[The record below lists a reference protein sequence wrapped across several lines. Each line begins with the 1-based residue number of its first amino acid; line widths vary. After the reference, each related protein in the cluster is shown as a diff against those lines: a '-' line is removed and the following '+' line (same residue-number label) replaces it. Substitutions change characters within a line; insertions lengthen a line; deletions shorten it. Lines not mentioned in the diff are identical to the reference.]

1 MRKLFIILF
10 AGILFHLTVKA
21 DITLEYCLDK
31 AESNYPLIR
40 KYSIVERTCDIEL
53 ADINKTWLPKIEV
66 YAQGTAQNAVPQFPE
81 SLKDILS
88 QMGQDMKGMGHLQY
102 KVGADISQTIWD
114 GGATRARREIERASA
129 EESRASVSV
138 EMYAMRQKVMN
149 LFFAVLLTEE
159 QIARAES
166 SASLLEANFTQIKS
180 MHLRGVAM
188 QSDVDMVEAQLLT
201 TRQQIISARSAS
213 DSYRQLLSVYTG
225 EDIGA
230 QKFVKPAATMP
241 ETLDSDRPELTLF
254 DARNR
259 LLKARQ
265 NAVDVTVMPRI
276 GFFAQTYYGYPGIN
290 YFESIMKRDLSF
302 NILAGIKVSWN
313 IDSFYTK
320 KDSRNKLLLAGENV
334 ANDLELFRFNTNLQ
348 TRTQTDAIDGLR
360 KVMKEDN
367 RIVELRGNVRRAAES
382 QLANGIIDA
391 TALLSKITDENQ
403 ARLTA
408 SYHEIQ
414 LLQNIYQLRYIL
426 NR

>member
-1 MRKLFIILF
+1 
-10 AGILFHLTVKA
+10 
-21 DITLEYCLDK
+21 
-31 AESNYPLIR
+31 
-40 KYSIVERTCDIEL
+40 
-53 ADINKTWLPKIEV
+53 
-66 YAQGTAQNAVPQFPE
+66 
-81 SLKDILS
+81 
-88 QMGQDMKGMGHLQY
+88 
-102 KVGADISQTIWD
+102 
-114 GGATRARREIERASA
+114 
-129 EESRASVSV
+129 
-138 EMYAMRQKVMN
+138 
-149 LFFAVLLTEE
+149 
-159 QIARAES
+159 
-166 SASLLEANFTQIKS
+166 
-180 MHLRGVAM
+180 
-188 QSDVDMVEAQLLT
+188 
-201 TRQQIISARSAS
+201 
-213 DSYRQLLSVYTG
+213 
-225 EDIGA
+225 
-230 QKFVKPAATMP
+230 
-241 ETLDSDRPELTLF
+241 
-254 DARNR
+254 
-259 LLKARQ
+259 
-265 NAVDVTVMPRI
+265 
-276 GFFAQTYYGYPGIN
+276 
-290 YFESIMKRDLSF
+290 MKRDLSF